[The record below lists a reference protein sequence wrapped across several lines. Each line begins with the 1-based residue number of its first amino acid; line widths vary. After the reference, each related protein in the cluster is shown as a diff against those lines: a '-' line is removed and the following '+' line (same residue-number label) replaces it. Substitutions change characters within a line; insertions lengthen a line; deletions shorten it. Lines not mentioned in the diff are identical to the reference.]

1 MSSEKEKHKD
11 WTNGE
16 DGGSFSCV
24 SENKGRKES
33 TLMFSAPLSWHPI
46 ASPPTHPWNLI
57 ITTGDFKI
65 YFYINTDRPKSWFIS
80 D

>member
-46 ASPPTHPWNLI
+46 ASPHPHPPMEFDNHNWGFQNIFL
-57 ITTGDFKI
+57 
-65 YFYINTDRPKSWFIS
+65 Y
-80 D
+80 